1 MDRRFRAVRGQHLVV
16 PAPTP
21 VLPGR
26 LVVFFPPHRG
36 TLSRASAS
44 TANSPHTLTGKH
56 CRLCHDADEHE
67 ANLALETLD
76 FSRVDADAE
85 VWVTARSQIF
95 LSATWKGHT

>member
-1 MDRRFRAVRGQHLVV
+1 MDRRFRAARGQRLVV
-16 PAPTP
+16 LEPTT
-21 VLPGR
+21 VLLGS
-26 LVVFFPPHRG
+26 LVVFFPPHQG

-67 ANLALETLD
+67 ANLALESLD

-85 VWVTARSQIF
+85 VRATAPSPVI
-95 LSATWKGHT
+95 